1 MRVEPN
7 IKFLQILKNT
17 VFVPLWTILN
27 LFIIRG
33 RCENLVEEYEY
44 MFRVLAVN
52 KGGRGHPGPQSQS
65 VIAMYKNIPPSIKV
79 R

>member
-1 MRVEPN
+1 MLSI
-7 IKFLQILKNT
+7 IKHVKKQLKDY
-17 VFVPLWTILN
+17 F
-27 LFIIRG
+27 FYFRG

-52 KGGRGHPGPQSQS
+52 KGGRGHPGPPSQS

-79 R
+79 KPR